1 MAATNFAAWW
11 TEAQWVWTVCLR
23 LLPDSIAA
31 AFWTQAL
38 LCPSPA
44 HKYKQFLNLCLFW
57 VRVVFVCI
65 FTGFVCI
72 FVCFCVSLD
81 HFGFCVL
88 VLLRF
93 VFLVPS
99 QEVGWKERV
108 WNDLFSVEWD
118 VKPCSIYLI
127 TAFGSGFTSGQ
138 IKAHHMRD
146 NSALKLAT
154 MSLQNGRST
163 GWDIQ
168 KIKTHHTIKNK
179 HKEIM

>member
-1 MAATNFAAWW
+1 MNSLPK
-11 TEAQWVWTVCLR
+11 TVTRQHRGCILN
-23 LLPDSIAA
+23 PGPSV
-31 AFWTQAL
+31 
-38 LCPSPA
+38 PSPA

-99 QEVGWKERV
+99 QEVGWKEHV
-108 WNDLFSVEWD
+108 
-118 VKPCSIYLI
+118 
-127 TAFGSGFTSGQ
+127 
-138 IKAHHMRD
+138 
-146 NSALKLAT
+146 
-154 MSLQNGRST
+154 
-163 GWDIQ
+163 
-168 KIKTHHTIKNK
+168 
-179 HKEIM
+179 